1 MLQPTRT
8 IGDYYLKKEEEWKGP
23 GKFKGPYLT
32 HQPEISVFGMN
43 ESFKCIFLASDGVW
57 DFVGK
62 KKISRLVFEENR
74 EQAILKEV
82 LKRVG

>member
-1 MLQPTRT
+1 MVSRFAACASGLWEKRLPLLESRHASTYNT
-8 IGDYYLKKEEEWKGP
+8 L
-23 GKFKGPYLT
+23 L
-32 HQPEISVFGMN
+32 